1 MNLNYS
7 PKAFSQL
14 THNEHS
20 KKSAI
25 HKAGHGVLG
34 TMERLWEASHNRST
48 APQLPNLC
56 ALGSTHP
63 FQLTLTFC
71 NGKLLGF
78 KLTIEHNR
86 KLALASGAML
96 INPRGKPEHPSAAGF
111 RVDVGQSLVFG

>member
-34 TMERLWEASHNRST
+34 TMERLWEASHNRSI
-48 APQLPNLC
+48 A
-56 ALGSTHP
+56 ASTSKFMRTWQHTP
-63 FQLTLTFC
+63 VSTDAHVLQWQ
-71 NGKLLGF
+71 
-78 KLTIEHNR
+78 
-86 KLALASGAML
+86 
-96 INPRGKPEHPSAAGF
+96 AAWLQAHH
-111 RVDVGQSLVFG
+111 RA